1 MKIEKMKIKL
11 PKVKH
16 RKVTPAHAMTKIERD
31 KSNYTRKEKYSY
43 INTIRDEEDI

>member
-1 MKIEKMKIKL
+1 MKIKKETIKI
-11 PKVKH
+11 PNVKH
-16 RKVTPAHAMTKIERD
+16 RRVTPAHAMTKVERD